1 MPRGRL
7 SRNGIAL
14 AKVGYDVDTAPLT
27 GMQFSPQ
34 LVAKRLA
41 YDGTVVVGA
50 HSDGVPFSSYY
61 KATKVHD
68 PQYQFPDPPEVRV
81 AGINGDGTS
90 DLAPYVIN
98 YAGNGQLWVL
108 PYFVIYSYIDRF
120 DLYVLREAD
129 RYVGPLTWKFFV
141 FHNTLSG

>member
-7 SRNGIAL
+7 SRNGLAL
-14 AKVGYDVDTAPLT
+14 AKVGYDIDTAPLA
-27 GMQFSPQ
+27 GMAFSPQ

-41 YDGTVVVGA
+41 MSDSIVVGP
-50 HSDGVPFSSYY
+50 HSDGAPFTSYY
-61 KATKVHD
+61 KATKVYD
-68 PQYQFPDPPEVRV
+68 AGFPEPPEVKV

-90 DLAPYVIN
+90 DQAPYVVN

-108 PYFVIYSYIDRF
+108 PYYVVYSYVDRF

-129 RYVGPLTWKFFV
+129 RYVGPLTWKYFV